1 MDSVS
6 SCISYHPSLTLQL
19 CSIELDCRRGAVMAA
34 TLANSGYCPIT
45 GEKVL
50 GPGAARD
57 TLALMQSCG
66 MYDSAGEFTFAVGLP
81 AKSGVSGVIMLVV
94 PNVMGMCLYSPPVNK
109 SGNSVKGLHFCKVSA
124 QPKKPKKPQIL

>member
-1 MDSVS
+1 
-6 SCISYHPSLTLQL
+6 
-19 CSIELDCRRGAVMAA
+19 MAA
-34 TLANSGYCPIT
+34 TLAHSGYCPIT

-81 AKSGVSGVIMLVV
+81 AKSGVSGIIMLVV
-94 PNVMGMCLYSPPVNK
+94 PNVMGMCLYSPPVNR
-109 SGNSVKGLHFCKVSA
+109 SGNSIKGLHFCKVSECST
-124 QPKKPKKPQIL
+124 KLK

>member
-1 MDSVS
+1 MFS
-6 SCISYHPSLTLQL
+6 LQL
-19 CSIELDCRRGAVMAA
+19 CSVELDCRRGAVMAA

-94 PNVMGMCLYSPPVNK
+94 PNVMGMCLYSPPVNR
-109 SGNSVKGLHFCKVSA
+109 SGNSIRGLHFCKVSE
-124 QPKKPKKPQIL
+124 